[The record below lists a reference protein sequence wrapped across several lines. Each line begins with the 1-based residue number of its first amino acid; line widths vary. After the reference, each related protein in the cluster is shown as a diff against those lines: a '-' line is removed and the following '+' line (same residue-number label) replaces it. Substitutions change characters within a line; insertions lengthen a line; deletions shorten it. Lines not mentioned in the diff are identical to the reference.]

1 MHCKLIV
8 DQLQEAIIVY
18 WQDGYRMK
26 KKEKKQTCFLRAAM
40 MVLTTILI
48 VLFFAIMSMVGKIQ
62 GTARVINYAGLV
74 RGGTQR
80 MVKLEISG
88 TPQDKMY
95 QTTSSYIEGLRNGSD
110 ELNFIRLDDQKFQSK
125 MDELAGYFEELRDEI
140 LLVREKG
147 YENTD
152 IIEKSEH
159 FFQICDEAV
168 GLSEEYSQRKATAL
182 DYLEKVVIVDILGLV
197 LIIGAELIKAVR
209 FAAQNKVL
217 QKKVY
222 LDEATGLP
230 NKNKCEEILNDPNP
244 IPDGEQVAMCV
255 FDMNNLRTI
264 NNTLG
269 HDKGD
274 EYICSFAIQL
284 RKAVPDE
291 FFAGRDGGDEFIA
304 VLKGL
309 DHAGVRECLKKI
321 REQSAEY
328 SRQHPEMPISYAAGY
343 ALSSDFEGSTMR
355 ELFRFADKNM
365 YIDKNRA
372 KIEEAAE
379 KQKMNIRILEEITEK
394 GYQFS
399 DCIYCDALLDQYYVL
414 RASSHFFLAEDGS
427 YSGAVEQIIQELGT
441 DENRKTMRMEL
452 QTAYLA
458 EHLKE
463 DEKIELLYQYERDK
477 NIRRGRMTVLPGNRT
492 EDGRLHHFILG
503 FEPFQTKNE
512 NSAVEKMRLNRY
524 YEQLKQSIV
533 ENGNYAEALLQTAN
547 AVYTVDLTNDRLES
561 VYYNTSAK
569 EFDNDVQTPCS
580 YSDYCS
586 GRSRYVTEDTLEN
599 YRIVD
604 SSFKILKRFATG
616 SRQIT
621 VEYCETGKNGH
632 PIWLQ
637 KTVLMSRD
645 TVYDAKTDKES
656 KVVHGIILFK
666 NTSDFH
672 EKEQQEKER
681 LQIAFEEADAEN
693 KAKTE
698 FMNRMSHDIRTP
710 INGIMGMVDIIR
722 KNRNDWEKV
731 DDSLEKIRL
740 STKHLL
746 ELVSDVL
753 DMSKLEAGMFEIEE
767 DAFDM
772 SELMDEVA
780 ALVDAQLIES
790 GITHHRYRKN
800 IQHTALC
807 GSSLQ
812 LRRIML
818 NLLSNAIKYN
828 KPNGSIDTYAEE
840 LSCDGTTV
848 WYEFKLVDTGI
859 GMSEEFVREHLFQPF
874 TQEKNDARTLYKGT
888 GLGMSIVKA
897 LLEKMGGCI
906 DVESVL
912 GEGSTFTF
920 RLPFKVNDVLAQ
932 KEERNESSET
942 LLAGMHFLL
951 AEDNEINMEIA
962 EFYLT
967 DLGATV
973 SKAWN
978 GKEALELFEASEP
991 GSYDVIL
998 MDVMMPEMDGHEAAH
1013 QIRAL
1018 KRPDAQ
1024 TVQIVAMTAQTSEDS
1039 IHKCLDAGM
1048 DGHIAKPIDKE
1059 KILSVL
1065 HKNIETE

>member
-1 MHCKLIV
+1 
-8 DQLQEAIIVY
+8 
-18 WQDGYRMK
+18 MK
-26 KKEKKQTCFLRAAM
+26 KTGKKQTFFLRAAM

-62 GTARVINYAGLV
+62 GTARVVNYAGLV

-95 QTTSSYIEGLRNGSD
+95 QTISSYIEGLRNGSD
-110 ELNFIRLDDQKFQSK
+110 ELNFVRLDDQKFQSK
-125 MDELAGYFEELRDEI
+125 MDELAGYFEELRSEI

-147 YENTD
+147 YKNTD
-152 IIEKSEH
+152 IIEKSEN
-159 FFQICDEAV
+159 FFHICDEAV

-182 DYLEKVVIVDILGLV
+182 DRLEKVVMVDILGLV
-197 LIIGAELIKAVR
+197 LIIGTELIKAVR

-244 IPDGEQVAMCV
+244 IPDEEQVAMCV

-274 EYICSFAIQL
+274 EYIRSFAIQL
-284 RKAVPDE
+284 RKAIPEE

-309 DHAGVRECLKKI
+309 DHTGVRECLKKI

-372 KIEEAAE
+372 KMEEAAE

-414 RASSHFFLAEDGS
+414 RASSRFFLAEDGS

-441 DENRKTMRMEL
+441 DENRKTMRSEL
-452 QTAYLA
+452 QTSYLA

-463 DEKIELLYQYERDK
+463 EDGKVELLYQYEKDK

-503 FEPFQTKNE
+503 FEAFQNKNE
-512 NSAVEKMRLNRY
+512 SSADEKARLDRY

-533 ENGNYAEALLQTAN
+533 ENGNYAEALLQTAH

-561 VYYNTSAK
+561 VYYHISAQ
-569 EFDNDVQTPCS
+569 EFDIDVQTPCS

-586 GRSRYVTEDTLEN
+586 KRSQYVTEDTLEN

-604 SSFKILKRFATG
+604 SAFKLLKRFATG

-621 VEYCETGKNGH
+621 VEYRETGKDGQ

-645 TVYDAKTDKES
+645 TVYDAKTDKDS
-656 KVVHGIILFK
+656 QVVHGIILFK

-722 KNRNDWEKV
+722 KNRGNEAKI

-790 GITHHRYRKN
+790 GITHHKHRKN
-800 IQHTALC
+800 IQHTALR

-848 WYEFKLVDTGI
+848 WYEFKIEDTGI
-859 GMSEEFVREHLFQPF
+859 GMSEEFVREQLFQPF

-897 LLEKMGGCI
+897 LLEKMGGSI
-906 DVESVL
+906 EVESVL
-912 GEGSTFTF
+912 GEGSTFVF
-920 RLPFKVNDVLAQ
+920 RIPFKVNDVLPE
-932 KEERNESSET
+932 KEERTESAEKPF
-942 LLAGMHFLL
+942 AGRHFLL
-951 AEDNEINMEIA
+951 VEDNEINMEIA

-978 GKEALELFEASEP
+978 GKEALEAFETSEP
-991 GSYDVIL
+991 ESYDVIL
-998 MDVMMPEMDGHEAAH
+998 MDVMMPVMDGHEATRR
-1013 QIRAL
+1013 IRAL
-1018 KRPDAQ
+1018 KRLDAQ
-1024 TVQIVAMTAQTSEDS
+1024 TVRIVAMTAQTSTDS
-1039 IHKCLDAGM
+1039 IKKCLNAGM
-1048 DGHIAKPIDKE
+1048 DGHIAKPIDEE
-1059 KILSVL
+1059 KLL
-1065 HKNIETE
+1065 AALNNQIEIK